1 MDSELE
7 TAASAARDTPLE
19 AFPAQ
24 GASAALSSAQPIP
37 PVAPTDQGGHPV
49 PAVPAFHSAGI
60 VPVSEAGDML
70 PAGTDRPEALLQ
82 AGTAIVDV
90 SERGPSDVSAAEPL
104 APAVY
109 SIVADGLSKRFG
121 KKTAVESVSLRVG
134 QGEFF
139 GFLGPNGAGKST
151 TIRMLCGLLR
161 PDGGHVEVAG
171 IDLMAD
177 PLGVKRSIGV
187 LPEETNLYERLTGEE
202 FLMFAGQMY
211 GLHRD
216 ETRSRAESLL
226 ELMELTEDRKKLI
239 VDYSM
244 GMRKKIALASAMIH
258 RPKVLFL
265 DEPFNGI
272 DPISVR
278 AIRNVMRHLIER
290 GATIFITSHVMEVIE
305 RLCTRVAIINQ
316 GRIVGEGTLA
326 QLRTMAH
333 ADSVTSLEDVF
344 LTLVDAR
351 AEPEALSWL

>member
-1 MDSELE
+1 MDFDVDPVAQSSPEGGVVVSAPVIE
-7 TAASAARDTPLE
+7 KDDFGHESQPVSVEPASAEP
-19 AFPAQ
+19 
-24 GASAALSSAQPIP
+24 G
-37 PVAPTDQGGHPV
+37 PV
-49 PAVPAFHSAGI
+49 
-60 VPVSEAGDML
+60 E
-70 PAGTDRPEALLQ
+70 
-82 AGTAIVDV
+82 
-90 SERGPSDVSAAEPL
+90 
-104 APAVY
+104 Y
-109 SIVADGLSKRFG
+109 SIIAEGLSKKFG
-121 KKTAVESVSLRVG
+121 KKTAVESVSLKVG

-161 PDGGHVEVAG
+161 PDAGRIHVAG

-202 FLMFAGQMY
+202 FLVFAGQMY
-211 GLHRD
+211 GLPRD
-216 ETRSRAESLL
+216 ETYARAESLL
-226 ELMELTEDRKKLI
+226 DLMELTEDRKKLI

-244 GMRKKIALASAMIH
+244 GMRKKVALASAMIH

-290 GATIFITSHVMEVIE
+290 GCTIFITSHVMEVIE

-316 GRIVGEGTLA
+316 GRIVGEGSLA
-326 QLRTMAH
+326 QLRAMAH
-333 ADSVTSLEDVF
+333 ADSGTSLEDVF

-351 AEPEALSWL
+351 AEPETLNWL

>member
-1 MDSELE
+1 MEIDTDQVGSD
-7 TAASAARDTPLE
+7 ADTPQLSQPAVPVMAVTQPDQPLPLPIIVQE
-19 AFPAQ
+19 AIQ
-24 GASAALSSAQPIP
+24 SDLPIP
-37 PVAPTDQGGHPV
+37 QVPAPVAPTV
-49 PAVPAFHSAGI
+49 FSI
-60 VPVSEAGDML
+60 
-70 PAGTDRPEALLQ
+70 
-82 AGTAIVDV
+82 I
-90 SERGPSDVSAAEPL
+90 AE
-104 APAVY
+104 
-109 SIVADGLSKRFG
+109 GLSKRFG

-151 TIRMLCGLLR
+151 TIKMLCGLLR
-161 PDGGHVEVAG
+161 PDAGHIEVAG
-171 IDLMAD
+171 MDLMAD

-211 GLHRD
+211 GLSRD
-216 ETRSRAESLL
+216 ETHARAESLL
-226 ELMELTEDRKKLI
+226 DLMELTEDRKKLI

-244 GMRKKIALASAMIH
+244 GMRKKVALASAMIH

-278 AIRNVMRHLIER
+278 AIRNVMHHLIER

-305 RLCTRVAIINQ
+305 RLCTRVAIINH
-316 GRIVGEGTLA
+316 GRIVGEGTLD
-326 QLRTMAH
+326 QLRAMAH

-351 AEPEALSWL
+351 AEPGALNWL